1 MTMRFGGI
9 IIQDKHLLMVTTKGY
24 DILPGGKKDYN
35 KESDEDCLKRE
46 FREELSG
53 TEILVGD
60 LFKKTWGID
69 PLSGK
74 RLYSKLYFC
83 YPLDEIG
90 EPSAEITHK
99 KLITSRDIPQ
109 LNLTDTA
116 KKNLDSLIKHNLID

>member
-1 MTMRFGGI
+1 MVMRFGGI
-9 IIQDKHLLMVTTKGY
+9 VIQDKYILIVTTKGY
-24 DILPGGKKDYN
+24 DIFPGGKKDHN
-35 KESDEDCLKRE
+35 GESDKDCLKRE

-69 PLSGK
+69 PFSGK

-83 YPLDEIG
+83 YLLNEIG

-99 KLITSRDIPQ
+99 KLINSKDISK

-116 KKNLDSLIKHNLID
+116 KKNLDSLIKYDLID